1 MTDIFV
7 SYAHEDSTAADVLAN
22 DLLSLGWTVWRDDR
36 IEVSDIFD
44 DVIEA
49 RLDGA
54 SCVVV
59 IWSPS
64 SVRSRWVRAEAAAAD
79 EQGKLIPVCFHPD
92 IVLPMRFRQI
102 KAAMLPSPQLD
113 QHEKSARA
121 FLAEVARLTGIT
133 PASLDHLLP
142 AQRASSRPGTNAVTV
157 GNWALRAQNLRT
169 RFSGGNLNLR
179 LFPDGSAVGDLVFR
193 SERPWK
199 AVNARHKQ
207 VGRWRYDLG
216 SGTLLLEMTGFGAT
230 LDQMHAMTAMRISV
244 VSWQDRDMAVCMVD
258 GGKGWTL
265 ERRFGV

>member
-7 SYAHEDSTAADVLAN
+7 SYAHEDSTAAEVLAN

-199 AVNARHKQ
+199 AVNARHKAGWALALRSR
-207 VGRWRYDLG
+207 VWNPPLGNDGLRRHTRPDARYDGDAHLRCFVARSRYGCMYGRWR
-216 SGTLLLEMTGFGAT
+216 
-230 LDQMHAMTAMRISV
+230 
-244 VSWQDRDMAVCMVD
+244 
-258 GGKGWTL
+258 
-265 ERRFGV
+265 